1 MTMSDVMDPIID
13 LAAFQSMSY
22 VDRIICAIGYNDGW
36 ASF

>member
-1 MTMSDVMDPIID
+1 MSDVMDPVID
-13 LAAFQSMSY
+13 LAPFQHLSY